1 MSNQQWGGQPYGRQ
15 GQAPWSQGYPPGGF
29 GQQGYSQQGYSQPA
43 YSPYAQPPPGYAPQ
57 GGPGFG
63 GAPQRPQRRGGGGK
77 ILLLALIVIGGLSLL
92 GFIGTGVGTSSTGST
107 SNSPYENN
115 DYQVPP
121 PDLNPP
127 PLPVPETYEEAQQ
140 IITNSPFYAQ
150 TAPAPVRCDA
160 KPIDVSTA
168 SDNQL
173 EQHLDASMEC
183 LVRVWEPPVTA
194 AGLIIVRPS
203 VTIYGSKTTTK
214 CGTSGVNAF
223 YCAADQQ
230 VYYSN
235 QLDDELPI
243 IADDKWASDVV
254 IAHEFGHALQAR
266 TGILISAKALGQ
278 NSNDEQT
285 DLLYSRRLETQADC
299 FSGMYIRSVS
309 QSLGIAQGDLQG
321 IEATYKAVGDDS
333 VTGNSTVLGNHGL
346 ARSRVFWGDT
356 GLGTG
361 SVGACNTFTAPASRV
376 R

>member
-1 MSNQQWGGQPYGRQ
+1 VSNQQWGGQPYGRPT
-15 GQAPWSQGYPPGGF
+15 QAPWQQGYPSGGF
-29 GQQGYSQQGYSQPA
+29 GQQGYHQPA
-43 YSPYAQPPPGYAPQ
+43 YNPYGQPAPGYAPR
-57 GGPGFG
+57 GPGFG
-63 GAPQRPQRRGGGGK
+63 GAPQPPRRRGGGGRL
-77 ILLLALIVIGGLSLL
+77 LLLALIVIAGLSLL
-92 GFIGTGVGTSSTGST
+92 GFVGTGLGTSSGS
-107 SNSPYENN
+107 SDSAYQNN
-115 DYQVPP
+115 DYKVPP
-121 PDLNPP
+121 PDLSPP

-140 IITNSPFYAQ
+140 VITSSPFYGQ

-160 KPIDVSTA
+160 KPIDVASA
-168 SDNQL
+168 SDAQL
-173 EQHLDASMEC
+173 KQHLDASMEC
-183 LVRVWEPPVTA
+183 LVRVWEPPVTG

-203 VTIYGSKTTTK
+203 VTIYGAKTTTK
-214 CGTSGVNAF
+214 CGSTGVNAF

-235 QLDDELPI
+235 RLDDELPI
-243 IADDKWASDVV
+243 IAQDKWAVDVV

-309 QSLGIAQGDLQG
+309 QSLGISQGDLQG
-321 IEATYKAVGDDS
+321 IESTYKAVGDDS
-333 VTGNSTVLGNHGL
+333 VTGNAAIVGNHGL

-356 GLGTG
+356 GLGNS
-361 SVGACNTFTAPASRV
+361 SVGACNTFTVPASRV

>member
-1 MSNQQWGGQPYGRQ
+1 MSNQQWGGRPT
-15 GQAPWSQGYPPGGF
+15 QAPWAQGYPSGGF
-29 GQQGYSQQGYSQPA
+29 GQQGYGQPA
-43 YSPYAQPPPGYAPQ
+43 YNPYGQAPPGYAPR

-63 GAPQRPQRRGGGGK
+63 GAPQRPPQRRGGGGRL
-77 ILLLALIVIGGLSLL
+77 LLLALVVIAGLAVL
-92 GFIGTGVGTSSTGST
+92 GFIGTGLGSSSGTTDSA
-107 SNSPYENN
+107 YQN
-115 DYQVPP
+115 DDYKVPP
-121 PDLNPP
+121 PDLSPP
-127 PLPVPETYEEAQQ
+127 PLPVPDTYEQAEQVVTSSQ
-140 IITNSPFYAQ
+140 FYGQ

-160 KPIDVSTA
+160 KPINVGSA
-168 SDNQL
+168 SDSQL
-173 EQHLDASMEC
+173 KQHLDASMEC

-194 AGLIIVRPS
+194 AGFVIVRPS

-214 CGTSGVNAF
+214 CGSSGVNAF

-243 IADDKWASDVV
+243 IAQDKWASDVV

-278 NSNDEQT
+278 NSNDEKT

-309 QSLGIAQGDLQG
+309 ESLGITQGDLSG
-321 IEATYKAVGDDS
+321 IEGTYKAVGDDS
-333 VTGNSTVLGNHGL
+333 VTGDSTILGNHGL

-356 GLGTG
+356 GIGNG
-361 SVGACNTFTAPASRV
+361 NVGACNTFTAPASQV

>member
-1 MSNQQWGGQPYGRQ
+1 MSNQQWGGRPT
-15 GQAPWSQGYPPGGF
+15 QAPWQQGYPPGGF
-29 GQQGYSQQGYSQPA
+29 GQQGYGQPA
-43 YSPYAQPPPGYAPQ
+43 YNPYGQAPPGYAPR

-63 GAPQRPQRRGGGGK
+63 RAPQPPRRRGGGGRL
-77 ILLLALIVIGGLSLL
+77 LLLALIVIAGLSVL
-92 GFIGTGVGTSSTGST
+92 GFIGTGLGTGTTSTSSD
-107 SNSPYENN
+107 SPYQN
-115 DYQVPP
+115 DDYKVPP
-121 PDLNPP
+121 PDLSPP
-127 PLPVPETYEEAQQ
+127 PLPVPDTYGQAEQV
-140 IITNSPFYAQ
+140 INDSPFYAQ
-150 TAPAPVRCDA
+150 TAPAPVRCETE
-160 KPIDVSTA
+160 PIDVGSA
-168 SDNQL
+168 SDAQL
-173 EQHLDASMEC
+173 KQHFDGAMAC
-183 LVRVWEPPVTA
+183 LVRVWEPPVTG

-203 VTIYGSKTTTK
+203 VTVYGSKMTTK

-235 QLDDELPI
+235 RLDDELPI
-243 IADDKWASDVV
+243 VAQDRWAADVV

-309 QSLGIAQGDLQG
+309 QSLGIDQSDLQG
-321 IEATYKAVGDDS
+321 IENTYKAVGDDQ
-333 VTGNSTVLGNHGL
+333 VTGDPSILGNHGL

-356 GLGTG
+356 GLGNG
-361 SVGACNTFTAPASRV
+361 SVGACNTFTVPASQV